1 LIYVAFVAGW
11 VAGALGL
18 GGGAIFNPA
27 LIAMGV

>member
-1 LIYVAFVAGW
+1 MVVAFYGGW

-27 LIAMGV
+27 LISMGV